1 MKWFLNIIVFCG
13 VIASLNSCA
22 NSTGSFLGIS
32 TNVDGCKDDNTVR
45 DMTFLETNL
54 KSVAI
59 MRRRYENERKASEE
73 ASRQQEKDAE
83 SMASEDT
90 SPQNAF

>member
-1 MKWFLNIIVFCG
+1 
-13 VIASLNSCA
+13 
-22 NSTGSFLGIS
+22 
-32 TNVDGCKDDNTVR
+32 
-45 DMTFLETNL
+45 MTFLETNL